1 MGIFRLLN
9 SFRVRLLL
17 VLAGL
22 LVATL
27 GVQFYL
33 NRLSEQQVAR
43 TIAEQEQALAAGI
56 SLAAQTFPTTK
67 RINELDQERGFLL
80 REKHAGRV
88 TNVLIVRDEGRVP
101 NRLDDEDI
109 IDDSLDPKLN
119 PEQLEDGTVRSFT
132 VATANLPRLVNADQ
146 PANVQPVA
154 GEPRA
159 FTISA
164 ATSRGLNYIIVVL
177 GSAQMN
183 TTHSLW
189 QATRTLLPTLAV
201 LLIATLAAAILV
213 WRFTRPIK
221 ELSDAARRVA
231 AGDFNFRVPSATR
244 RDEMGALASVF
255 NEMIAQLGGLR
266 DLEGRLNLA
275 ERSAVVGR
283 LASAI
288 AHEIR
293 NPLNYI
299 NLTLDHLRTSL
310 APSDPQKRAMVER
323 LTTQLKVEVARINT
337 RITEFLKYTR
347 PAQLEMR
354 PVNLRET
361 VEDALRI
368 VEGQAAESNIE
379 TRVEAKGDIP
389 PVRGD
394 AESLRSIFTNLI
406 INAVQA
412 MEGDG
417 AKDDA
422 EEDDVIEDDAE
433 EDDGAG
439 GRLTIT
445 LSESAPGR
453 ACVSISDTGRGI
465 EAENI
470 SQVFEPYFST
480 KETGTGLG
488 LAIVKKAVDDHDGT
502 ITVTSKHGE
511 GTTFTITLPT
521 TQEVTSDE

>member
-1 MGIFRLLN
+1 MSLFNVLN

-27 GVQFYL
+27 GLQFYL
-33 NRLSEQQVAR
+33 NRRSEQRVAR
-43 TIAEQEQALAAGI
+43 VIAEQERALAAGI

-67 RINELDQERGFLL
+67 RLSELDKELGFSL
-80 REKHAGRV
+80 REKYARRI
-88 TNVLIVRDEGRVP
+88 TNVLVVKDEGRIP
-101 NRLDDEDI
+101 NRLDDDDI
-109 IDDSLDPKLN
+109 IDDSLDPKFI
-119 PEQLEDGTVRSFT
+119 PERLEDGTDKFFKVSE
-132 VATANLPRLVNADQ
+132 AQLPRLVNADER
-146 PANVQPVA
+146 VTTQPVA

-164 ATSRGLNYIIVVL
+164 ATSKGLNYIIVVL
-177 GSAQMN
+177 GSAQMSDSG
-183 TTHSLW
+183 SLR
-189 QATRTLLPTLAV
+189 RTARPLLPTLAV
-201 LLIATLAAAILV
+201 LLIATLATVFLV
-213 WRFTRPIK
+213 WRFTRPIQ

-244 RDEMGALASVF
+244 RDEMGELAAVF
-255 NEMIAQLGGLR
+255 NEMIARLGGMR
-266 DLEGRLNLA
+266 DLETRLNLA

-310 APSDPQKRAMVER
+310 APNDPQKRASVER
-323 LTTQLKVEVARINT
+323 LTTQLKAEVARINT
-337 RITEFLKYTR
+337 RISEFLSYSR

-354 PVNLRET
+354 PVDLRASI
-361 VEDALRI
+361 EDALRM
-368 VEGQAAESNIE
+368 VEVQAAESNIE
-379 TRVEAKGDIP
+379 TRIESARDLP

-394 AESLRSIFTNLI
+394 AESLRSLFTNLI

-417 AKDDA
+417 A
-422 EEDDVIEDDAE
+422 
-433 EDDGAG
+433 G

-445 LSESAPGR
+445 LSADEAAQR
-453 ACVSISDTGRGI
+453 TRVTISDTGRGI

-488 LAIVKKAVDDHDGT
+488 LAIVKKAVDDHEGT
-502 ITVTSKHGE
+502 ISVTSKQGE
-511 GTTFTITLPT
+511 GTTFTVTLPMEERS
-521 TQEVTSDE
+521 EVGG

>member
-56 SLAAQTFPTTK
+56 SLAAQSFNTPQ
-67 RINELDQERGFLL
+67 RLEELDREQGFLL
-80 REKHAGRV
+80 REKHAGRI
-88 TNVLIVRDEGRVP
+88 TNVLVVKDDGRSP
-101 NRLDDEDI
+101 NRLDDADS
-109 IDDSLDPKLN
+109 IDDSLDPKLV
-119 PEQLEDGTVRSFT
+119 PEQREDGSIKYFNVDE
-132 VATANLPRLVNADQ
+132 AQLPRLVYADQ
-146 PANVQPVA
+146 PESARPVA

-164 ATSRGLNYIIVVL
+164 ATSQGLNYIIVVL
-177 GSAQMN
+177 GSAQMHES
-183 TTHSLW
+183 HSLW
-189 QATRTLLPTLAV
+189 QDTRPLLPTLAV

-213 WRFTRPIK
+213 WRFTRPIQ

-231 AGDFNFRVPSATR
+231 VGEFNFHVPSATR
-244 RDEMGALASVF
+244 RDEMGALATVF
-255 NEMIAQLGGLR
+255 NEMIARLGGMR
-266 DLEGRLNLA
+266 DLESRLNLA

-323 LTTQLKVEVARINT
+323 LTAQLKVEVARINT
-337 RITEFLKYTR
+337 RISEFLKYTR

-354 PVNLRET
+354 PVNLREL
-361 VEDALRI
+361 VADALRI
-368 VEGQAAESNIE
+368 VEAQAAESNIE
-379 TRVEAKGDIP
+379 TRIEADDALP
-389 PVRGD
+389 PVLGD
-394 AESLRSIFTNLI
+394 DESLRSVFTNLI

-417 AKDDA
+417 R
-422 EEDDVIEDDAE
+422 
-433 EDDGAG
+433 G

-445 LSESAPGR
+445 LSASEPGR
-453 ACVSISDTGRGI
+453 ARVSIADTGRGI
-465 EAENI
+465 EAENV

-488 LAIVKKAVDDHDGT
+488 LAIVKKAVDDHEGT
-502 ITVTSKHGE
+502 IDVTSKHGE
-511 GTTFTITLPT
+511 GTTFTVTLPT
-521 TQEVTSDE
+521 TEEVTSDR

>member
-43 TIAEQEQALAAGI
+43 TVAEQEQALAAGI
-56 SLAAQTFPTTK
+56 SLAAQSFNTPQ
-67 RINELDQERGFLL
+67 RLEELERERGFLL
-80 REKHAGRV
+80 REKHAGRI
-88 TNVLIVRDEGRVP
+88 TNVLVVKDEGGVA
-101 NRLDDEDI
+101 NRLDDGDL
-109 IDDSLDPKLN
+109 IDDSLDPKFI
-119 PEQLEDGTVRSFT
+119 PQRRDDGTVKYFT
-132 VATANLPRLVNADQ
+132 VDEAQLPRLVYADQ
-146 PANVQPVA
+146 SADAQPVA

-164 ATSRGLNYIIVVL
+164 ATSKGLNYIIVVL
-177 GSAQMN
+177 GSAQVHES
-183 TTHSLW
+183 HSLW
-189 QATRTLLPTLAV
+189 QDARPLLPTLIV

-213 WRFTRPIK
+213 WRFTRPIQ

-244 RDEMGALASVF
+244 RDEMGELAAVF
-255 NEMIAQLGGLR
+255 NEMIARLGTMR
-266 DLEGRLNLA
+266 DLESRLNLA

-310 APSDPQKRAMVER
+310 APSDPQKRATVER
-323 LTTQLKVEVARINT
+323 LTTQLKAEVARINT
-337 RITEFLKYTR
+337 RISEFLKYTR

-354 PVNLRET
+354 PLNLRET

-368 VEGQAAESNIE
+368 VEVQAAESNIE
-379 TRVEAKGDIP
+379 THIEAQGDIP

-417 AKDDA
+417 A
-422 EEDDVIEDDAE
+422 
-433 EDDGAG
+433 G
-439 GRLTIT
+439 GRLTIA
-445 LSESAPGR
+445 LSASDTGAAR
-453 ACVSISDTGRGI
+453 VAITDTGRGI
-465 EAENI
+465 EAENV

-502 ITVTSKHGE
+502 ISVESKQGE
-511 GTTFTITLPT
+511 GTTFTVTLPT
-521 TQEVTSDE
+521 AENDEVITRNDE

>member
-1 MGIFRLLN
+1 MSLFNVLN

-17 VLAGL
+17 VLAAL

-27 GVQFYL
+27 GLQFYL
-33 NRLSEQQVAR
+33 NLRSEQRVAR

-56 SLAAQTFPTTK
+56 SLAAQTFPTTTRLK
-67 RINELDQERGFLL
+67 DLDKENNLLL
-80 REKHAGRV
+80 REKHAGRI
-88 TNVLIVRDEGRVP
+88 TNVLIVKDEGRIAG
-101 NRLDDEDI
+101 RLDDEDI
-109 IDDSLDPKLN
+109 IDDSLDPKFN
-119 PEQLEDGTVRSFT
+119 PEPREDGTYKYFT
-132 VATANLPRLVNADQ
+132 VAEARLPRLVNADQ
-146 PANVQPVA
+146 RASTQPGA

-164 ATSRGLNYIIVVL
+164 ATSQGLNYIIVVL
-177 GSAQMN
+177 GSAQMH
-183 TTHSLW
+183 TSHSLW
-189 QATRTLLPTLAV
+189 QDARPLLPTLVV

-213 WRFTRPIK
+213 WRFTRPIQ

-231 AGDFNFRVPSATR
+231 AGDFNFHVPSATR
-244 RDEMGALASVF
+244 RDEMGALATVF
-255 NEMIAQLGGLR
+255 NEMIARLGGMR
-266 DLEGRLNLA
+266 DLESRLNLA

-310 APSDPQKRAMVER
+310 APNDPQKRAMVER
-323 LTTQLKVEVARINT
+323 LTTQLKAEVARINT
-337 RITEFLKYTR
+337 RISEFLSYSR

-354 PVNLRET
+354 PLDLRAAI
-361 VEDALRI
+361 EDALRI
-368 VEGQAAESNIE
+368 VEAQAAESNIE
-379 TRVEAKGDIP
+379 TRIEQAGDLP
-389 PVRGD
+389 PVSGD
-394 AESLRSIFTNLI
+394 AESLRSLFTNLI

-417 AKDDA
+417 A
-422 EEDDVIEDDAE
+422 
-433 EDDGAG
+433 G

-445 LSESAPGR
+445 ISAHEPGR
-453 ACVSISDTGRGI
+453 ARIEVADTGRGI
-465 EAENI
+465 EAENV

-488 LAIVKKAVDDHDGT
+488 LAIVKKAVDDHDGS
-502 ITVTSKHGE
+502 ISVTSKQGE
-511 GTTFTITLPT
+511 GTTFTVIIPT
-521 TQEVTSDE
+521 VVTSDE

>member
-1 MGIFRLLN
+1 MRIFSLLN
-9 SFRVRLLL
+9 SFRMRLLL

-56 SLAAQTFPTTK
+56 SLAAQSFNTPE
-67 RINELDQERGFLL
+67 RLEQLDRERGFLL
-80 REKHAGRV
+80 REKHAGRI
-88 TNVLIVRDEGRVP
+88 TNVLVVKDEGHSA
-101 NRLDDEDI
+101 NRLDDEDV
-109 IDDSLDPKLN
+109 IDDSLDPKFI
-119 PEQLEDGTVRSFT
+119 PEGREDGSVKYFT
-132 VATANLPRLVNADQ
+132 VSEAQLPRLVYADQ
-146 PANVQPVA
+146 LESTQPVA

-164 ATSRGLNYIIVVL
+164 ATSKGLNYIIVVL
-177 GSAQMN
+177 GSAQ
-183 TTHSLW
+183 THSSHSLW
-189 QATRTLLPTLAV
+189 QDARPLLPTLAV
-201 LLIATLAAAILV
+201 LLIATLVAGILV
-213 WRFTRPIK
+213 WRFTRPIQ

-231 AGDFNFRVPSATR
+231 VGEFNFRVPSATR
-244 RDEMGALASVF
+244 RDEMGALATVF
-255 NEMIAQLGGLR
+255 NEMIARLGGMR
-266 DLEGRLNLA
+266 DLETRLNLA

-310 APSDPQKRAMVER
+310 APSDPQKRETVER
-323 LTTQLKVEVARINT
+323 LTTQLKAEVARINT
-337 RITEFLKYTR
+337 RISEFLKYTR

-354 PVNLRET
+354 PINLREA

-379 TRVEAKGDIP
+379 VSVEAEGDIP

-394 AESLRSIFTNLI
+394 AESLRSVFTNLI
-406 INAVQA
+406 INAVHA
-412 MEGDG
+412 MEG
-417 AKDDA
+417 
-422 EEDDVIEDDAE
+422 
-433 EDDGAG
+433 DGAG

-445 LSESAPGR
+445 LSANEPAR
-453 ACVSISDTGRGI
+453 ARIDIADTGRGI

-502 ITVTSKHGE
+502 ITVNSKHGE
-511 GTTFTITLPT
+511 GTTFTVTLPT
-521 TQEVTSDE
+521 AGNDEAGTRNDE

>member
-1 MGIFRLLN
+1 MGIFTLLN

-43 TIAEQEQALAAGI
+43 TVAEQEQALAAGI
-56 SLAAQTFPTTK
+56 SLAAQSFNTPE
-67 RINELDQERGFLL
+67 RLEELDRERGFLL
-80 REKHAGRV
+80 REKHTGRI
-88 TNVLIVRDEGRVP
+88 TNVLVVKDEGRSP
-101 NRLDDEDI
+101 NRLDDGDI
-109 IDDSLDPKLN
+109 IDDSLDPKFI
-119 PEQLEDGTVRSFT
+119 PKTLEDGTVKYFT
-132 VATANLPRLVNADQ
+132 VDEAQLPRLVYADQ
-146 PANVQPVA
+146 LESTQPVA

-177 GSAQMN
+177 GSAQMHES
-183 TTHSLW
+183 HSLW
-189 QATRTLLPTLAV
+189 QDARPLLPTLAV
-201 LLIATLAAAILV
+201 LLIATLVAAVLV
-213 WRFTRPIK
+213 WRFTQPIQ

-231 AGDFNFRVPSATR
+231 VGEFNFRVPSATR
-244 RDEMGALASVF
+244 RDEMGALANVF
-255 NEMIAQLGGLR
+255 NEMIARLGGMR
-266 DLEGRLNLA
+266 DLESRLNLA

-310 APSDPQKRAMVER
+310 APQDPQKRETVER
-323 LTTQLKVEVARINT
+323 LTTQLKAEVARINT
-337 RITEFLKYTR
+337 RISEFLKYTR

-354 PVNLRET
+354 PINLRQSL
-361 VEDALRI
+361 EDALRI
-368 VEGQAAESNIE
+368 VEVQAAESNIE
-379 TRVEAKGDIP
+379 MRVEMEGDIP
-389 PVRGD
+389 PVLGD

-417 AKDDA
+417 A
-422 EEDDVIEDDAE
+422 
-433 EDDGAG
+433 G
-439 GRLTIT
+439 GQLTVT
-445 LSESAPGR
+445 LKANDPGR
-453 ACVSISDTGRGI
+453 ACVSIRDTGRGI

-488 LAIVKKAVDDHDGT
+488 LAIVKKAVDDHNGT
-502 ITVTSKHGE
+502 ISVTSKHGE
-511 GTTFTITLPT
+511 GTTFTVTLPT
-521 TQEVTSDE
+521 AENDERGTMNDE

>member
-1 MGIFRLLN
+1 MGIFKLLN

-33 NRLSEQQVAR
+33 NRRAEQRVAR
-43 TIAEQEQALAAGI
+43 TIAEQERALAAGI
-56 SLAAQTFPTTK
+56 SLAAESMPTTT
-67 RINELDQERGFLL
+67 RMFELDHERQFLL
-80 REKHAGRV
+80 REKHQGRV
-88 TNVLIVRDEGRVP
+88 TNVLIVNDEGSVP
-101 NRLDDEDI
+101 SRLDDEDL
-109 IDDSLDPKLN
+109 IDDSLDRAYLP
-119 PEQLEDGTVRSFT
+119 QSLEDGTIRYDKL
-132 VATANLPRLVNADQ
+132 AAARLPRLVNAEQ
-146 PANVQPVA
+146 PAVSQPVA

-159 FTISA
+159 FVISA
-164 ATSRGLNYIIVVL
+164 ATDEGLNYIVVVL
-177 GSAQMN
+177 GSAQ
-183 TTHSLW
+183 THASHSLW
-189 QATRTLLPTLAV
+189 EDARPLLPTLTV
-201 LLIATLAAAILV
+201 LLIATLIAAILV
-213 WRFTRPIK
+213 WRFTRPIQ

-244 RDEMGALASVF
+244 RDEMGALAAVF
-255 NEMIAQLGGLR
+255 NEMIGRLGGMR
-266 DLEGRLNLA
+266 DLENRFNLA

-323 LTTQLKVEVARINT
+323 LTTQLKAEVARINA
-337 RITEFLKYTR
+337 RVSEFLSYSR

-354 PVNLRET
+354 PIDLRAA
-361 VEDALRI
+361 VEDALRM
-368 VEGQAAESNIE
+368 VEAQAAESNIE
-379 TRVEAKGDIP
+379 THIEQAGELP
-389 PVRGD
+389 YVRGD
-394 AESLRSIFTNLI
+394 AESLRSLFTNLI

-417 AKDDA
+417 
-422 EEDDVIEDDAE
+422 E
-433 EDDGAG
+433 G
-439 GRLTIT
+439 GRLTLT
-445 LSESAPGR
+445 LSVNETGR
-453 ACVSISDTGRGI
+453 ARIDVTDTGRGI
-465 EAENI
+465 AAENV

-502 ITVTSKHGE
+502 ITVTSKQGE
-511 GTTFTITLPT
+511 GTTFTVTLPT
-521 TQEVTSDE
+521 EERSEVRG